1 MCQQWHKPPGAA
13 GLGPDL
19 YTAAHAGDF
28 RQCGGHRRALQL
40 IMTGRAKRPA
50 AAMALAALTVLVAC
64 AATPPPAPV
73 SPSSTAAA
81 FDARSLEQLAPD
93 LPAPWL
99 GWDRAQWLRA
109 ALLLNPQLAEARAR
123 VAAAAA
129 AERTAA
135 QRVNPT
141 MNLFAE
147 YVGVASRSAAWLYG
161 LSMDFILRRPGDRAR
176 AMHYAALQTALA
188 NSDLAETIWSVRAAL
203 RQALLDVASSHDE
216 SALLETLIA
225 ERRTLLASDRARADA
240 GDIARPQILADELE
254 LSRAEQ
260 RLRHAQARSADALA
274 RFAAAVG
281 APGTALNGVP
291 MRWDDWADIGALDP
305 APSGEWRGAA
315 LIGRPEI
322 VRAVREYDQAE
333 IGLQSEIAKRWP
345 ELRLSPGYAWGPG
358 GIREDP
364 FNDFTQESALGVSF
378 EVPLF
383 NLHQGPIGEAL
394 AHREAAG
401 RHLIAVQA
409 ALFEQIDRAE
419 LAWPRARAA
428 WDDAAGVVALTN
440 RQHEAEQR
448 SFAAGAGDRAS
459 LATANVAATEAQLLL
474 LAAAYDAETA
484 LGALEDAYRRPL
496 QGAES
501 ELALGAG
508 PHP

>member
-1 MCQQWHKPPGAA
+1 M
-13 GLGPDL
+13 
-19 YTAAHAGDF
+19 
-28 RQCGGHRRALQL
+28 RAS
-40 IMTGRAKRPA
+40 TGYRRPA
-50 AAMALAALTVLVAC
+50 ALPLALAALAVLAAC
-64 AATPPPAPV
+64 AATPAPAPV
-73 SPSSTAAA
+73 SPSATAAA
-81 FDARSLEQLAPD
+81 FDARRLEQLAPD
-93 LPAPWL
+93 LPSPLL

-109 ALLLNPQLAEARAR
+109 ALQLNPQLAEARAR

-135 QRVNPT
+135 QRANPT
-141 MNLFAE
+141 VNLFAE
-147 YVGVASRSAAWLYG
+147 YVGAASRSAAWLYG

-203 RQALLDVASSHDE
+203 RQALLDVASSRDE
-216 SALLETLIA
+216 SALLEALIA

-260 RLRHAQARSADALA
+260 RLRHAQARSADAVA

-281 APGTALNGVP
+281 VPATALSGVP
-291 MRWDDWADIGALDP
+291 LRWDGWADIGALAP
-305 APSGEWRGAA
+305 TPSGDWRGAA

-333 IGLQSEIAKRWP
+333 TGLQSEIAKRWP
-345 ELRLSPGYAWGPG
+345 ELRLSPGYAWGANG
-358 GIREDP
+358 VREDP
-364 FNDFTQESALGVSF
+364 LNDFTQESALGVSF

-394 AHREAAG
+394 ARRQAAG
-401 RHLIAVQA
+401 QHLIAVQA
-409 ALFEQIDRAE
+409 ELFEQIDRAE
-419 LAWPRARAA
+419 LAWPRARVA

-440 RQHEAEQR
+440 RQHQAEQR
-448 SFAAGAGDRAS
+448 SLAAGAGDRAS
-459 LATANVAATEAQLLL
+459 LASADAAATEAQLLL

-496 QGAES
+496 QGTES
-501 ELALGAG
+501 ELPLGAG
-508 PHP
+508 PQS